1 MSIAI
6 VTDSTADIPSDLAAA
21 WHIHIVP
28 TVLVIHGREY
38 LDGEHISRQEYYT
51 RLPHITPPPTTA
63 APSSGTF
70 EALYRHLL
78 NEGHEHILSIHLA
91 SRLSSVYQTA
101 ALAAQSVKKAAITL
115 VDSGQISLGLGF
127 QVLEAARRARQNLP
141 LTDILA
147 YLHAMQPRIRVL
159 AMLDTLEY
167 LRRSGRVS
175 WARAALSNLLNV
187 KPFVALQDS
196 VVSRAGQVRTRH
208 KGLENLRKR
217 LNDLG
222 ALEWLAV
229 LHSNAETEARTLLAA
244 CTQSVE
250 NPLLVVN
257 VTPVLG
263 THVGPNGVGF
273 AAVIAQA
280 GRT

>member
-28 TVLVIHGREY
+28 TVLVIHGKEY

-51 RLPHITPPPTTA
+51 RLPNIIPPPTTA

-70 EALYRHLL
+70 EALYRRLL
-78 NEGHEHILSIHLA
+78 DEGHEHILSIHLA
-91 SRLSSVYQTA
+91 SRLSSVHQAA
-101 ALAAQSVKKAAITL
+101 ALAAQSVKKTAITL

-127 QVLEAARRARQNLP
+127 QVLEAARRAHRNLP

-147 YLHAMQPRIRVL
+147 GLHAMQPRIRVF

-175 WARAALSNLLNV
+175 WARAALSSLLNI

-196 VVSRAGQVRTRH
+196 VVSRAGQVRTRR

-222 ALEWLAV
+222 TLEWLAV
-229 LHSNAETEARTLLAA
+229 LHSNAETEARALLAA
-244 CTQSVE
+244 CTQPVE
-250 NPLLVVN
+250 NPPLVVN

-273 AAVIAQA
+273 AAVISQA